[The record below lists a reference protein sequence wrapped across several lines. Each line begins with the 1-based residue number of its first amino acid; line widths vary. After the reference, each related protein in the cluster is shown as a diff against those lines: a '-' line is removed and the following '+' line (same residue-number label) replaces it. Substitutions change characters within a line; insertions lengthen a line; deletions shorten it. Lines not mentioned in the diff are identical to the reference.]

1 MFGRNGIFRG
11 LRIRFYLQG
20 NDRRRKEVSRNGRS
34 KEKDIESE
42 TGFAPGAEYEDALAG
57 SFRMPALS

>member
-1 MFGRNGIFRG
+1 MRTFSRIARPVFR
-11 LRIRFYLQG
+11 LSE
-20 NDRRRKEVSRNGRS
+20 NDRKRKEVSGYGRS

-57 SFRMPALS
+57 FLRMSALS